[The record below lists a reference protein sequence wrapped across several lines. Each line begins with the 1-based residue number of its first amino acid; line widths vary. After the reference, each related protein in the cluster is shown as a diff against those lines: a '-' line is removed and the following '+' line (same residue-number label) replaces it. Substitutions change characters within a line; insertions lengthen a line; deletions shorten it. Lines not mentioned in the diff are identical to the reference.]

1 MRELRRRDAEN
12 RERDE
17 IKQML
22 LDLKGGK
29 EEAKAAEKNNSDEDQ
44 NQKENKKP
52 KPARKSVLERL
63 YTK

>member
-1 MRELRRRDAEN
+1 
-12 RERDE
+12 
-17 IKQML
+17 ML

-44 NQKENKKP
+44 NQKENKKH

-63 YTK
+63 YTDNSVQDLSAKK